1 MLDEKA
7 TITRVKSFLM
17 HDLPKYELLNHRTLT
32 SAALD
37 GMPHTHS
44 NLNTALDSMT
54 GQVQAEYYVDAV
66 SDALDALD
74 PQAKLLIELKY
85 MHNLTWM
92 QVASRVMVS
101 DRHAQNL
108 MNKALVS
115 FAYAYAGIDDLRV
128 MK

>member
-7 TITRVKSFLM
+7 TIARVKSFLT
-17 HDLPKYELLNHRTLT
+17 HDLPRYELLSHRTLT

-44 NLNTALDSMT
+44 DVNTALDSMT
-54 GQVQAEYYVDAV
+54 EQVQAEYYVEAV
-66 SDALDALD
+66 SDALNALD

-85 MHNLTWM
+85 THKLTWL

-108 MNKALVS
+108 TNKALVS
-115 FAYAYAGIDDLRV
+115 FAYAYAGVDDLRV